1 MNSTCRPFASSQQG
15 FATILI
21 VLLVG
26 LAIASSVLGTAYYL
40 KSSQKSLAASHAL
53 TNAQS
58 GAWTGVEVFR
68 EYLNDLDGTAILA
81 LPKNKPI
88 MLNVQHG
95 RKLKVD
101 HIEPSQTS
109 ISPEKYQVSAQ
120 IQNISDISE
129 ASSTIQAVYEITFD
143 SSSSQP
149 SNGKITGINIY
160 GDVTVSGNVHIDG
173 GDKALINIQGNFST
187 TGSGFTGVDT
197 LSVTGNVDL
206 RGGGERIKTII
217 SNGNVYLGAGS
228 EVDYVY
234 AKGTVIIESGK
245 QEGEI
250 YADQDIIINNG
261 SVKVANTLMNINLIG
276 GGTGTLLV
284 AGGNINVNNGSVG
297 TADATGAITFSGA
310 RANTLTSSSNIII
323 ESGTIGTANAKGAI
337 TFSGNAATSLIS
349 GGNIIINN
357 GEIISTQAL
366 GSILINNGTSITNV
380 FAKGNITLAKGK
392 STQLFNILTEQ
403 KFICNTEW
411 WEKFD
416 SIKAKSIESTTIA
429 SSVWINNVEHK
440 NYPICPNPNRSSKID
455 TSSKPTFS
463 LLIQDIV
470 EPQIAIGSTKSVP
483 ITEKTGID
491 AYNYRSQAN
500 YIFSQQNNGAIIK
513 VTLQNIEN
521 AELNGKTFY
530 LGTFPYSYSDWG
542 YLCETIINKVCQST
556 PVAKIT
562 QNSSGNGD
570 SSKQITYS
578 NDKWDINVSFKGN
591 SYNSGIP
598 SQPDLIPGIMFFEGN
613 LDIGNGSFINT
624 FIATKDIKFTGAGT
638 TVYAPNYVKKELI
651 CDRSFFPEKNFIP
664 NIYIKPTNL
673 CQATALDIGNIALLA
688 GSYLRTV
695 NPDGTLSKTSTYQG
709 GNITLATAYIYGNIM
724 AGNRYYVNN
733 TGHVVGSITAE
744 NLLNPNDNKDP
755 SKLYDTTIDLTK
767 VDTSSNSNN
776 GTTKPNDNPSD
787 KDRAKLRWSRY
798 I

>member
-81 LPKNKPI
+81 LPKDKSI

-101 HIEPSQTS
+101 NIEPLQTS

-120 IQNISDISE
+120 IQNISNTSE

-149 SNGKITGINIY
+149 PNGKIEGINIY
-160 GDVTVSGNVHIDG
+160 GDVTVSGGVHING

-187 TGSGFTGVDT
+187 SGNGFTGVDT
-197 LSVTGNVDL
+197 LNVTGDVNL

-217 SNGNVYLGAGS
+217 SNGNVYLGPGS

-234 AKGTVIIESGK
+234 AKGTVTIESGK
-245 QEGEI
+245 EEGEI

-261 SVKVANTLMNINLIG
+261 SVKLANTLKNITFAGASAGSLI
-276 GGTGTLLV
+276 
-284 AGGNINVNNGSVG
+284 AGNDITISNGSVEM
-297 TADATGAITFSGA
+297 A
-310 RANTLTSSSNIII
+310 
-323 ESGTIGTANAKGAI
+323 
-337 TFSGNAATSLIS
+337 
-349 GGNIIINN
+349 
-357 GEIISTQAL
+357 
-366 GSILINNGTSITNV
+366 
-380 FAKGNITLAKGK
+380 LAKGSINIGRK
-392 STQLFNILTEQ
+392 SPWWDGYEGSASKLGVVKSLKNIT
-403 KFICNTEW
+403 FFTN
-411 WEKFD
+411 
-416 SIKAKSIESTTIA
+416 SVKSIGSLTANGDININQNLENLGVIA
-429 SSVWINNVEHK
+429 TAK
-440 NYPICPNPNRSSKID
+440 NLICVSKDIKNFKSLRYA
-455 TSSKPTFS
+455 TSSNCP
-463 LLIQDIV
+463 
-470 EPQIAIGSTKSVP
+470 EPNGATVFKISNVALVQESEIPVTGSTKTVP
-483 ITEKTGID
+483 ITEKIGID

-500 YIFSQQNNGAIIK
+500 YIFSQENNGAIIK

-570 SSKQITYS
+570 SSKQITYN
-578 NDKWDINVSFKGN
+578 NDQWDINVSFKGN
-591 SYNSGIP
+591 SSNSDIP
-598 SQPDLIPGIMFFEGN
+598 SEPDLTPGIMFFEGN
-613 LDIGNGSFINT
+613 LNIGNGRFINT
-624 FIATKDIKFTGAGT
+624 FIATKNIKFTGAGT
-638 TVYAPNYVKKELI
+638 TVYAPNYVTKELI
-651 CDRSFFPEKNFIP
+651 CDRNFFPKKNFTP

-755 SKLYDTTIDLTK
+755 SKLFDTTIDLTK

-776 GTTKPNDNPSD
+776 GNTKPNDNSNN